1 MKKYNY
7 QTCLRMSSNL
17 RDSMQTICDTY
28 QINESDYIR
37 KSLMQSV
44 QEDLKNT
51 QNTDGKYLFV

>member
-1 MKKYNY
+1 MKKYDY
-7 QTCLRMSSNL
+7 QTCIRMSSNL
-17 RDSMQTICDTY
+17 RDSVQTICDTY